1 MSVKFEFDFYS
12 DWLFFAKGEL
22 DNAKIDT
29 SNLIGDQL
37 SLAYLNVR
45 KKLITPMARNVLKSK
60 GFFCPPDHINGLRK
74 LEQEIEAGSDLT
86 PYLSKSALNP
96 NFHDDLLNHWGI
108 YHLHLGEVLKNE
120 FITRTGSLLYVR
132 FDDKN
137 AYFLDIREH
146 GAWAQQ
152 DIIQII
158 HDNWPQSISVYRTRS
173 NSSMM
178 YHITDKDVEK
188 LRKARINFPIM
199 VSDGTIYE
207 ALGNGVASNRNNMDA
222 VDIMLNI
229 KRKIINWESEINKN
243 FDEIVKDAESK
254 GVSLSGTYQLRLGF
268 NGSKAYTFEK
278 SGVFNFELGFLFP
291 DDF

>member
-45 KKLITPMARNVLKSK
+45 KKLITPMARNVLKSR

-86 PYLSKSALNP
+86 PYLSKSVLNP

-158 HDNWPQSISVYRTRS
+158 HDNWPHSIS
-173 NSSMM
+173 
-178 YHITDKDVEK
+178 
-188 LRKARINFPIM
+188 
-199 VSDGTIYE
+199 
-207 ALGNGVASNRNNMDA
+207 GN
-222 VDIMLNI
+222 L
-229 KRKIINWESEINKN
+229 
-243 FDEIVKDAESK
+243 
-254 GVSLSGTYQLRLGF
+254 
-268 NGSKAYTFEK
+268 
-278 SGVFNFELGFLFP
+278 
-291 DDF
+291 